1 MEKCREKV
9 LKSENGAVTILVL
22 ITILTFVLVLLGGY
36 LTVTTLRKSQIESDI
51 RIQNIYSKGIENV
64 DEVYDEVLE
73 NRILQNKEK

>member
-1 MEKCREKV
+1 MERCKEKMI
-9 LKSENGAVTILVL
+9 KSEKGAVTILVL
-22 ITILTFVLVLLGGY
+22 ITILTFVLFLLGGY

-51 RIQNIYSKGIENV
+51 RIQNIYSKGVENV